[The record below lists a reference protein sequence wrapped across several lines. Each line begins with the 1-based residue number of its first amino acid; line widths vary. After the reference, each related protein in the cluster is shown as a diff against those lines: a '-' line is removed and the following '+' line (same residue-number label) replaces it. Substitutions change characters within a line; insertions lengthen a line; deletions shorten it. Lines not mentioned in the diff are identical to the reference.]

1 MTLDELLLEWSYR
14 SEKGYPSLDNPSD
27 IQVLKNLCEK
37 LNLPIDD
44 ILDEIGEDEEGEKTY
59 ANKDG
64 KPGITSLEPSPYDGA
79 DSDKEEEEK
88 TPTEPESEPEPELE
102 PEVESGLNTYDKV
115 IKKALEAAGLW
126 EGSMPTPQGNYK
138 WPGEF
143 GGTFN
148 EQVSNADMKLWTIM
162 FPLAPPKKGDPN
174 SSSKG
179 VGNGELALYW
189 LYKYSGTVN
198 VKEGREGDN
207 PDLEFGG
214 VGVEVKAYDSHT
226 GKAGLGRFGQDTKQ
240 LKLLGMIFG
249 LNALVEGFREK
260 DPGKKWAPK
269 DRNPLTWKG
278 SDLIDAFKVVQEFH
292 TVDIS
297 QLAGIYPLFDEID
310 KNMKWMEENLGGWK
324 NAEEGARKMAREF
337 VLPKL
342 GRKPRDGG
350 YLANVMKSGNM
361 RFFNID
367 LNKIV
372 TREDAINHIST
383 SQGNM
388 KINYQ
393 EIFGN
398 K

>member
-14 SEKGYPSLDNPSD
+14 SDKGYPDMDNPSD
-27 IQVLKNLCEK
+27 ISLLKEILEQ
-37 LNLPIDD
+37 LDLPTDD
-44 ILDEIGEDEEGEKTY
+44 ILDKMSY

-64 KPGITSLEPSPYDGA
+64 KSGITGLEPGIDSPEEPTTPTPSTP
-79 DSDKEEEEK
+79 EI
-88 TPTEPESEPEPELE
+88 PTEPEPEPEPE
-102 PEVESGLNTYDKV
+102 PESGLNTYDKV
-115 IKKALEAAGLW
+115 IKKALEAAGKW
-126 EGSMPTPQGNYK
+126 EGSMPIPKGNYK
-138 WPGEF
+138 WLGEF

-148 EQVSNADMKLWTIM
+148 EQVSNTDMKLWTLM
-162 FPLAPPKKGDPN
+162 FPLAPPKKGDPD

-189 LYKYSGTVN
+189 LYKYSGVVN
-198 VKEGREGDN
+198 VEEGREGDN

-249 LNALVEGFREK
+249 INALVEGFREK

-278 SDLIDAFKVVQEFH
+278 SDLIDAFKVVEQFH
-292 TVDIS
+292 NVDIG
-297 QLAGIYPLFDEID
+297 QLAEIYPLFEEIAT
-310 KNMKWMEENLGGWK
+310 NMKWMEETLGGWK

-350 YLANVMKSGNM
+350 YLANVMKNGDM

-367 LNKIV
+367 LEKII

-398 K
+398 N

>member
-14 SEKGYPSLDNPSD
+14 TKKGYPSMGNPSD
-27 IQVLKNLCEK
+27 IQILKEILEK
-37 LNLPIDD
+37 LDLPTDN
-44 ILDEIGEDEEGEKTY
+44 ILDQLSKISEDEVDKSF

-64 KPGITSLEPSPYDGA
+64 EPGTTGLEPSDEEDEDG
-79 DSDKEEEEK
+79 DLGDD
-88 TPTEPESEPEPELE
+88 TPDNIGNLT
-102 PEVESGLNTYDKV
+102 TYDLV

-126 EGSMPTPQGNYK
+126 KGSMPTPQGNYK

-148 EQVSNADMKLWTIM
+148 EQVSNADMKLWDIM

-174 SSSKG
+174 STSKG

-198 VKEGREGDN
+198 VEEGREGDN

-240 LKLLGMIFG
+240 IKLLGMVFG
-249 LNALVEGFREK
+249 LNALVAGFREK

-269 DRNPLTWKG
+269 EANPLTWNG
-278 SDLIDAFKVVQEFH
+278 SDLVDAFKVVQEFH
-292 TVDIS
+292 NVDIS
-297 QLAGIYPLFDEID
+297 QLAGIYPLFSEIE
-310 KNMKWMEENLGGWK
+310 KNMKWMDENLGSWK

-337 VLPKL
+337 VMPKL

-350 YLANVMKSGNM
+350 YLASVMKNGDM

-367 LNKIV
+367 LNKIIE
-372 TREDAINHIST
+372 REDAINHIST

-398 K
+398 SQ

>member
-1 MTLDELLLEWSYR
+1 MTLDELLLEWSYKTK
-14 SEKGYPSLDNPSD
+14 KGYPSMGNPSD
-27 IQVLKNLCEK
+27 IQILKEILEK
-37 LNLPIDD
+37 LELPTDD
-44 ILDEIGEDEEGEKTY
+44 ILNQLSKISEDESDKTF

-64 KPGITSLEPSPYDGA
+64 EPGTTGLEPGD
-79 DSDKEEEEK
+79 EEESDDAIS
-88 TPTEPESEPEPELE
+88 TPDNNN
-102 PEVESGLNTYDKV
+102 SGLTSYDLV
-115 IKKALEAAGLW
+115 IKKALEASGLW
-126 EGSMPTPQGNYK
+126 KGSMPTPQGNYK

-148 EQVSNADMKLWTIM
+148 EQVSNADLKLWTIM
-162 FPLAPPKKGDPN
+162 FPLAPPKKGDPD

-198 VKEGREGDN
+198 VEEGREGDN

-297 QLAGIYPLFDEID
+297 QLAGIYPLFDEIE
-310 KNMKWMEENLGGWK
+310 KNMNWMDENLGGWA

-350 YLANVMKSGNM
+350 YLANVMKSGDM

-398 K
+398 N